1 MSVVGLFLFNNM
13 RTCALRMSAVSVT
26 QYLGRSCALAD
37 SSRHVLNAFA
47 ASMLGVAGRGWARRA
62 ISPLFGKGMQLR
74 FANGAQPRVSPPLTL
89 GKVESAIIDH
99 LRGKDRVVEPIDVES
114 GTLCYASAIT
124 QHRPTSGSTMIT
136 PEELTRA
143 LLLEDLVYDKGYA
156 PEHIEL
162 EKTVQVNDSTHRVD
176 VIL

>member
-1 MSVVGLFLFNNM
+1 
-13 RTCALRMSAVSVT
+13 MSAVSVT

-74 FANGAQPRVSPPLTL
+74 FANGAQPRVSPPLSSPL

-114 GTLCYASAIT
+114 GILCYASAIT
-124 QHRPTSGSTMIT
+124 QHRSTSGSTMIT

-162 EKTVQVNDSTHRVD
+162 EKIVQVNDSPHRVD

>member
-1 MSVVGLFLFNNM
+1 
-13 RTCALRMSAVSVT
+13 
-26 QYLGRSCALAD
+26 
-37 SSRHVLNAFA
+37 
-47 ASMLGVAGRGWARRA
+47 MLGVAGRGWARRA

-74 FANGAQPRVSPPLTL
+74 FANGAQPRVSPPLSSPL

-114 GTLCYASAIT
+114 GILCYASAIT
-124 QHRPTSGSTMIT
+124 QHRSTSGLTMIT

-162 EKTVQVNDSTHRVD
+162 EKTFCVHDSLHRVD